1 MKTAEEIILEIHEL
15 PPEEKRKVADYL
27 NGEESGFYAPASQKA
42 YRQALKEVEEGKTHP
57 IKNHEDLMNQLA
69 S

>member
-15 PPEEKRKVADYL
+15 PPEEKQKVADYL
-27 NGEESGFYAPASQKA
+27 NGEEPGFYAPESQKA

-57 IKNHEDLMNQLA
+57 VKNHEDLMKQLA